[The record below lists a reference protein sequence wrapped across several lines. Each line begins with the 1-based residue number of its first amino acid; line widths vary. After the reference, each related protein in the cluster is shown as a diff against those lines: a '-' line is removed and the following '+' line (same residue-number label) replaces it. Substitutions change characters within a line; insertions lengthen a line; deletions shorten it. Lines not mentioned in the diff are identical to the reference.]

1 MIVKCIDNII
11 RSNGLKM
18 NITPGKN
25 YDVIEVGRIPF
36 SSLRPF
42 DFSGKWYKI
51 EDDKGEVRHFGED
64 NVRPLNV
71 SELRELKLK
80 ELGI

>member
-1 MIVKCIDNII
+1 MIVKCIDNIS
-11 RSNGLKM
+11 RASSLKFS
-18 NITPGKN
+18 ITPGKN
-25 YDVIEVGRIPF
+25 YEVIEVGRIPF

-51 EDDKGEVRHFGED
+51 EDDKGEVRHFGEE

-71 SELRELKLK
+71 SEIRELKLK